1 MLKLLKKLLI
11 SLSLPNFY
19 YFLAITESLKII
31 FKSNF
36 SNYTGL
42 TPLNALNNLFYIV
55 QNLNLKKFS
64 RKGVSSVIGGGN
76 YKLSNWWHIPN
87 FSHHI
92 FTLAPAFSVLWG
104 SLFIVIWLIYID
116 IFINKKIIFSILP
129 LLSTLFYKNVI
140 ANMNYNIFGLMTIS
154 PILYFLINGDTNT
167 LFLTSFFLTIISP
180 TVFVIFYP
188 LVFLHFFLSD
198 NFLYFFL
205 CCALCPL
212 IFINLLYCKKEDI
225 LSKFSWILIAMGLFK
240 SKSKL
245 HREQLGFKKISLGEV
260 YYLFSYVMAIY
271 CLNYIQSPYT
281 YFCIYILIIHIINRK
296 LFKFSDDENI
306 SSCFCITFI
315 TLLIT
320 SKGSN
325 IFSFILAFIALYR
338 PIINLQKI
346 RPINTYNIIS
356 KLENF
361 IGNNK
366 KPLLLCFS
374 NPKNI
379 YEKVFD
385 GQRILVEPISYICTK
400 NNRLLIPDWWAVFNQ
415 SNLNNFW
422 VDNRHDLIKVI
433 RDFNI
438 SEVVSTSI
446 KTDKFLN
453 DKFIQTGSLN
463 WNNIYLNEFG
473 ADLRLD
479 LDLKNLVIWKKY
491 KINIR

>member
-1 MLKLLKKLLI
+1 MLKFLKRLLI

-19 YFLAITESLKII
+19 YFLAIAESLKII
-31 FKSNF
+31 FKGNF

-87 FSHHI
+87 FSHYL
-92 FTLAPAFSVLWG
+92 FTLSPVVSVLWG
-104 SLFIVIWLIYID
+104 SLFIVIWFFYID
-116 IFINKKIIFSILP
+116 ISVNEGILYSILP
-129 LLSTLFYKNVI
+129 LLSTIFYTNVI
-140 ANMNYNIFGLMTIS
+140 RNQNYNIFGLIIIS
-154 PILYFLINGDTNT
+154 PILYFLINNDTI
-167 LFLTSFFLTIISP
+167 LFVLSSILLPIISP
-180 TVFVIFYP
+180 TVFIIFSP
-188 LVFLHFFLSD
+188 IVFFYSLFSF
-198 NFLYFFL
+198 NFLFFFYCTL
-205 CCALCPL
+205 IPL
-212 IFINLLYCKKEDI
+212 IFINILYFKKDSIASEF
-225 LSKFSWILIAMGLFK
+225 LWMLNAMGLFK

-245 HREQLGFKKISLGEV
+245 HREQLSFKKINLGDV
-260 YYLFSYVMAIY
+260 YYLFSYFVAIY
-271 CLNYIQSPYT
+271 CLNYIQSSYT
-281 YFCIYILIIHIINRK
+281 YFCIYIFIIHIINRK
-296 LFKFSDDENI
+296 LLKFSDDENI
-306 SSCFCITFI
+306 SSVFCITFI
-315 TLLIT
+315 TLLIV
-320 SKGSN
+320 SKSAS
-325 IFSFILAFIALYR
+325 IFSFILAFIALYN

-346 RPINTYNIIS
+346 SPINTCNIIS

-385 GQRILVEPISYICTK
+385 GQRILVEPISYICSR
-400 NNRLLIPDWWAVFNQ
+400 NYRLLIPDWWAVFNQ

-422 VDNRHDLIKVI
+422 VDNKHDLMKVI

-438 SEVVSTSI
+438 SEVISTSI
-446 KTDKFLN
+446 KTDQFLN
-453 DKFIQTGSLN
+453 DSFIQTGSLN

-491 KINIR
+491 KIE